1 MLDTIHKGLDIPG
14 NVVNMCAIDFS
25 KAFDR
30 INHTVAIDKLIQLG
44 VDRSI
49 LPVICSF
56 LTNRSQTVQFCGAT
70 SNALDIT
77 CGVPQGTKLGPLIF
91 LAVINDAACTVAD
104 RWKYVDDLTFL
115 EVISKND
122 HSTL

>member
-56 LTNRSQTVQFCGAT
+56 LTNRSQTVQF
-70 SNALDIT
+70 
-77 CGVPQGTKLGPLIF
+77 
-91 LAVINDAACTVAD
+91 
-104 RWKYVDDLTFL
+104 
-115 EVISKND
+115 
-122 HSTL
+122 